1 MSGVHCRA
9 LDERGNPAETDGWLC
24 FHCLESAE
32 RDVRALV
39 LDYRDLEQ
47 HLVPSLG
54 QRGSGLPTGRGGLP
68 PLPIA
73 EHVLDLQMDIFWLV
87 DAWDAVV
94 RDIDRLSDKPTRTRA
109 GWAVQ
114 QSVSILA
121 PRLDRLAGA
130 TGTMWDYPGTAEPC
144 PRVSSRAVL
153 NSPTVLTVLCSEDG
167 VEPCGECGG
176 TGRIAATS
184 EVPGWQGVLDL
195 ARLHHRARGA
205 LGLSTDRGEL
215 IVGVACPRCDIRS
228 KLVRDGEG
236 GVSCRSCKSRLEPV
250 EYAAWVAEDA
260 ARSGEAA

>member
-1 MSGVHCRA
+1 MRCVAESRCRA
-9 LDERGNPAETDGWLC
+9 RDERGDPADTDGFLC

-73 EHVLDLQMDIFWLV
+73 EHVLELQQDIWWLT

-94 RDIDRLSDKPTRTRA
+94 RDLDRLSDKPPRTRA

-114 QSVSILA
+114 QSVTVLA
-121 PRLDRLAGA
+121 PRLDRLALA
-130 TGTMWDYPGTAEPC
+130 TGTMWDYPGSTDRC
-144 PRVSSRAVL
+144 
-153 NSPTVLTVLCSEDG
+153 
-167 VEPCGECGG
+167 
-176 TGRIAATS
+176 S

-195 ARLHHRARGA
+195 AHLHQRARHI
-205 LGLSTDRGEL
+205 LGLSAVRGEAC
-215 IVGVACPRCDIRS
+215 IGVICGYCDVKS
-228 KLVRDGEG
+228 KLVRDPEDG
-236 GVSCRSCKSRLEPV
+236 GVTCRACKGHYTAD
-250 EYAAWVAEDA
+250 EYAALVGALFAEVH
-260 ARSGEAA
+260 GEEAA

>member
-1 MSGVHCRA
+1 MDEEPTGSCLAGDRCRA
-9 LDERGNPAETDGWLC
+9 RDEYGPAETRDPLC

-94 RDIDRLSDKPTRTRA
+94 RDMDRLSDKPTRTRA

-121 PRLDRLAGA
+121 PRLDRLAQ
-130 TGTMWDYPGTAEPC
+130 TSGTMWDYPGSTDRC
-144 PRVSSRAVL
+144 
-153 NSPTVLTVLCSEDG
+153 
-167 VEPCGECGG
+167 
-176 TGRIAATS
+176 S

-195 ARLHHRARGA
+195 ARLHHRARHV
-205 LGLSTDRGEL
+205 LGLSADRGEAC
-215 IVGVACPRCDIRS
+215 IGVICGYCDVKS
-228 KLVRDGEG
+228 KLVRDAEDG
-236 GVSCRSCKSRLEPV
+236 GVTCRACGGRYTAV
-250 EYAAWVAEDA
+250 EYTLLVGVLFDEATRE
-260 ARSGEAA
+260 EAA